1 MIWTGALFRAHRTLV
16 QPLLILMVA
25 PFVEGN
31 DANFSLQINGNLL
44 WEWRTLEGSLKKLFA
59 VFQTNLGAIGY
70 RLEESAFG
78 LVAIQLRTR
87 TTNFLKQMKAERNG
101 KRRSRKKAETWK
113 GLSLYPKEILKTP
126 YDIVTQMKKTKIELR
141 RTNGIQSHKKLFLIG
156 HCMRFLIKKK
166 KAHCIIVVIDTS
178 QSSKC
183 LE

>member
-1 MIWTGALFRAHRTLV
+1 MV
-16 QPLLILMVA
+16 QPLLIHMVA

-31 DANFSLQINGNLL
+31 DANFSLQINENHHVL

-70 RLEESAFG
+70 RLEESAFDR
-78 LVAIQLRTR
+78 VAIQLRTR
-87 TTNFLKQMKAERNG
+87 TTNFLKQIKAERNG
-101 KRRSRKKAETWK
+101 KQRSRKKAETWK

-126 YDIVTQMKKTKIELR
+126 YDIVTQMKKTEIELR
-141 RTNGIQSHKKLFLIG
+141 RTNGNSKRQEIVFDRSLHAIAN
-156 HCMRFLIKKK
+156 KKK

-178 QSSKC
+178 QSNKC